1 MAESAVDNQLPEEFA
16 YTLSH
21 LDRSGKQALYLLYLV
36 DSEEAGEVRKLGCSS
51 CFIVVESFEHEL
63 NFKNILKRLRNRFE
77 SAYRAGRINNPSGWI
92 YRSCSSIIEKN
103 LGPTQPFKSH
113 DSLNVSTYN

>member
-1 MAESAVDNQLPEEFA
+1 MAESAVDSQLPEEFA

-63 NFKNILKRLRNRFE
+63 NFKNILKRLRIRFE
-77 SAYRAGRINNPSGWI
+77 VHIGQDASIIPSGWI
-92 YRSCSSIIEKN
+92 YRSCSSIIERT
-103 LGPTQPFKSH
+103 LAQLSLSSH
-113 DSLNVSTYN
+113 MIV